1 MKLLLLLPVSS
12 CKHELLNFMNN
23 HFLCQSIDIA
33 NRKDN
38 ILDLLL
44 TNSDREK
51 HEMSDDNLVE
61 ILIPQWGIYSS
72 IKSIK
77 L

>member
-1 MKLLLLLPVSS
+1 
-12 CKHELLNFMNN
+12 MNN

-61 ILIPQWGIYSS
+61 ILIPQWGMQQ
-72 IKSIK
+72 
-77 L
+77 